1 MTRGIGDSMALKRA
15 CHDNRIHSKLAPEGK
30 QARAIY
36 DAVEQARVEAIGSRA
51 MLGVA
56 DNIGSMLEDKY
67 AKANLA
73 DVKDQADAPIEEA
86 IALMVREKLTGRPAP
101 KSGER
106 MVNLWRKWVEEKA
119 SADLDGLAAKLD
131 DQNAFARVVRDMLA
145 SMEMAEELGDDQES
159 EDTEDSDDDQP
170 QGEEKSEEG
179 GEDDSGSDDS
189 QSEDA
194 EPSAEDQEAGETDA
208 ADATSDEMTD
218 EDDPDAETPGEAKRP
233 DNPFTNLPKEIDYK
247 VFSTAFDETV
257 GAEELCEEEELDRL
271 RAFLDK
277 QLSNLQ
283 GVVGRLANRLQRRLM
298 AQQNRSW
305 DFDLEEGYLDPARL
319 VRVVIDPM
327 QPLSFKQ
334 ERDTKFRDTV
344 VTLVLD
350 NSGSMRGRPITV
362 AATCADILARTLERC
377 GVSVEILG
385 FTTRAWKGGQAREK
399 WLKDGKPPNPGRLN
413 DLRHIIYKSADM
425 PWRRA
430 RRNLGLMM
438 REGLLK
444 ENIDGEALLWA
455 HNRLIARPEQ
465 RKILMMI
472 SDGAPVDDS
481 TLSVNPG
488 NYLERHLR
496 AVIELIESR
505 SPVELLAIG
514 IGHDV
519 TRYYRRAVTIVDA
532 EELAGAMT
540 EQLAS
545 LFGEESATRHPPR
558 RPAARRMTPPSLRL
572 RNWLGGFA
580 ALALISVLGLAN
592 SGDAGSAPLDR
603 ITVNARPI
611 TQFRIGRDER
621 QFGPLE
627 FVGGLEM
634 TANSRHFGAI
644 SAFRFTS
651 PGSNFVGVADTGFW
665 FFGKLVHDAAQ
676 KPAGIADFRME
687 QMVDASGQTFARK
700 WEVDAEGLAVKDGIA
715 TVGFE
720 RNHRIAQFRI
730 EPGKMGPAIRNLDFL
745 VPVG

>member
-1 MTRGIGDSMALKRA
+1 MAGPGDNTRNKPKNGSEADSFKRAVTVCMRAVAGDKELEVGFAKDRPALAGNRARLPELPKKASLTDIAITRGIGDSMALKRA
-15 CHDNRIHSKLAPEGK
+15 CHDQRIHTKLAPEGK
-30 QARAIY
+30 LARAIY

-51 MLGVA
+51 MQGVA

-67 AKANLA
+67 AKANLV
-73 DVKDQADAPIEEA
+73 DVKDKADAPLEEA
-86 IALMVREKLTGRPAP
+86 VALMVREKLTGRPVP

-106 MVNLWRKWVEEKA
+106 LVDLWRPWVEEKA
-119 SADLDGLAAKLD
+119 SADLDGLSAKLG
-131 DQNAFARVVRDMLA
+131 DQQAFARVVRDMLV
-145 SMEMAEELGDDQES
+145 SMEMAEELGDEQE
-159 EDTEDSDDDQP
+159 TEDSEDEEEDEQ
-170 QGEEKSEEG
+170 QGEEQSEEG
-179 GEDDSGSDDS
+179 GEDDSGSEQS

-194 EPSAEDQEAGETDA
+194 EASADEEESAETEAT
-208 ADATSDEMTD
+208 DATSDDLSD
-218 EDDPDAETPGEAKRP
+218 EDDSDAETPGEARRN
-233 DNPFTNLPKEIDYK
+233 DNPFLNLPKEIDYK
-247 VFSTAFDETV
+247 VFTTAFDETV
-257 GAEELCEEEELDRL
+257 GAEDLCEEEELDRL

-277 QLSNLQ
+277 QLANLS

-344 VTLVLD
+344 VSLVLD

-413 DLRHIIYKSADM
+413 DLRHIIYKSADH

-455 HNRLIARPEQ
+455 HNRLIGRPEQ

-496 AVIELIESR
+496 AVIDLIETR

-545 LFGEESATRHPPR
+545 LFGEESARDTRR
-558 RPAARRMTPPSLRL
+558 
-572 RNWLGGFA
+572 
-580 ALALISVLGLAN
+580 
-592 SGDAGSAPLDR
+592 
-603 ITVNARPI
+603 
-611 TQFRIGRDER
+611 
-621 QFGPLE
+621 
-627 FVGGLEM
+627 GGL
-634 TANSRHFGAI
+634 R
-644 SAFRFTS
+644 R
-651 PGSNFVGVADTGFW
+651 
-665 FFGKLVHDAAQ
+665 
-676 KPAGIADFRME
+676 AG
-687 QMVDASGQTFARK
+687 
-700 WEVDAEGLAVKDGIA
+700 
-715 TVGFE
+715 
-720 RNHRIAQFRI
+720 
-730 EPGKMGPAIRNLDFL
+730 
-745 VPVG
+745 